1 MRILFIFLMNVNH
14 IHQPWGLESNN
25 ISNNFLVL
33 MLEVEHVVDG
43 KLEILYK
50 GIYQGDEAIVLV

>member
-1 MRILFIFLMNVNH
+1 MNVNH

-43 KLEILYK
+43 KLESLYK